1 MSVCQLARFYFPEVP
16 GWRPWLPGA
25 GPHPVAAAMALFCP
39 FRALGYITAPV
50 PFAVQRRGRETFVT
64 VSVGKAWQ
72 CYNCAKL
79 TLVFVGQQALT
90 QASPGLFLD
99 MSSGV
104 Q

>member
-1 MSVCQLARFYFPEVP
+1 MAAPVSRQAS
-16 GWRPWLPGA
+16 GA
-25 GPHPVAAAMALFCP
+25 EMALFCP

-79 TLVFVGQQALT
+79 SLVFVGQQACG
-90 QASPGLFLD
+90 SYLFFALALL
-99 MSSGV
+99 STAWYKK
-104 Q
+104 